1 MTSSAFPL
9 SPGRGLRRKLLVT
22 GVPVQPVIDRAEA
35 AFDTTVWRE
44 PTPIGDRLV
53 ELAQGHDAVIVMP
66 GDRVDAR
73 LIASLPACV
82 QVLATYSVGY
92 DHIDLKAA
100 TARRLPVFNT
110 PDVLTESVADLA
122 MFLVLAAA
130 RDTTSAERSLR
141 EQRWGA
147 WAPRL
152 FLGRSLQG
160 MRLGIFGMGRIGQ
173 ATARRAASFGMRIH
187 YHNRSRLQEDKAQG
201 GEFHKDL
208 EGLLLQSD
216 VLCICAPSTPELRN
230 AIDAQRL
237 ALLPSGAI
245 VVNVARGDLVD
256 EAALFAAVHEGR
268 VGAVGIDVYRNEPQ
282 IDARWLDL
290 PNATLLPHIGSA
302 THEVRTAM
310 GMLALDGIQS
320 HFEGVLSAN
329 LLNPD
334 VYGPVAKAAA

>member
-1 MTSSAFPL
+1 MTSPT
-9 SPGRGLRRKLLVT
+9 SPPSLNRGPRRKLLVT
-22 GVPVQPVIDRAEA
+22 GVPVQPVIDRAEV

-44 PTPIGDRLV
+44 PTPIGERLA
-53 ELAQGHDAVIVMP
+53 ELSQGHDAVIVMP
-66 GDRVDAR
+66 GDRLDAR

-82 QVLATYSVGY
+82 QVLATYSVGH

-130 RDTTSAERSLR
+130 RDTTTAERTLR
-141 EQRWGA
+141 EQRWGP

-187 YHNRSRLQEDKAQG
+187 YHNRSRLQDDKEQG
-201 GEFHKDL
+201 GEFHERL
-208 EGLLLQSD
+208 EGLLCHSD
-216 VLCICAPSTPELRN
+216 VLCICAPSAPELKN

-256 EAALFAAVHEGR
+256 EAALFAAVSEGR
-268 VGAVGIDVYRNEPQ
+268 LGAVGIDVYRNEPH
-282 IDARWLDL
+282 IDERWLEL

-320 HFEGVLSAN
+320 HFEGALSAN

-334 VYGPVAKAAA
+334 AYSPAVEPAA